1 VGNNAV
7 WVTNASD
14 GTLSEIDRKSYRVLQ
29 TIGIGAQASDVVE
42 AAGGVWV
49 ATGIDN
55 TLVHIDA
62 RAGGVLARLPLPRG
76 IAASAHAVAAGEG
89 AVWVTSSD
97 RLLKIDPRTG
107 AVLGGVR
114 RLGCCGE
121 RDLLDVEVGA
131 GAVWV
136 VDLFEY
142 VTRISPTTVQATSS
156 TNLGAIATTL
166 TVGYGSVWIA
176 APEYSSGRLVL
187 WRVDPQTVQVAQTI
201 DVGKARSYLETLA
214 LAAGAGSIWL
224 TNYENGTLLR
234 IDPAT
239 GTVAATIHIGGHPRG
254 VTVGAGRVW
263 VTVG

>member
-1 VGNNAV
+1 
-7 WVTNASD
+7 
-14 GTLSEIDRKSYRVLQ
+14 
-29 TIGIGAQASDVVE
+29 
-42 AAGGVWV
+42 
-49 ATGIDN
+49 
-55 TLVHIDA
+55 LVHIDA
-62 RAGGVLARLPLPRG
+62 RAGGLLDRLTLPRG

-114 RLGCCGE
+114 SLGCCKE
-121 RDLLDVEVGA
+121 LLDVEVGA

-136 VDLFEY
+136 VDLFEH
-142 VTRISPTTVQATSS
+142 VTRISPTTVQGTSS
-156 TNLGAIATTL
+156 TNLGAIATAL

-187 WRVDPQTVQVAQTI
+187 WRVDPQTVRVAQTI

-224 TNYENGTLLR
+224 TNYADGTLLR
-234 IDPAT
+234 IDPTT

-263 VTVG
+263 VTVS